1 MVSFNEVAGNV
12 LLFIL
17 VLGMSATVDMHLL
30 AVQLRNIK
38 AIAMGIL
45 LQFGVLPLCGFLVVR
60 FLNLDRSVAITLL
73 VVTCS
78 PGGSYS
84 NWFCSTFNA
93 DLALSVIMT
102 AISTLL
108 SVFLMP
114 MNLLVYSKYAFKN
127 DANVVN
133 ENNDNGDASDA
144 AEDQN
149 TNNSAV
155 VQSIDFIALFIS
167 LSVVISAIGLGLLAS
182 AKVHSYKFNIM
193 ANRMGN
199 YAGLCLVGYSI
210 FMSNTGGQ
218 TSMWEHPWQFY
229 VGVSLPCLAGLIIGN
244 ILSSFLSLK
253 KPERVTLAVECCYQN
268 VGIAMSVALTMFQG
282 DDAASALAVPVFY
295 GLCEIVFLLPYCL
308 LCWKMGWTKAPSNI
322 SFWTMISTSYEVL
335 LIEHEKELDKVE
347 VSLPKNEQDTN
358 ERINRKGDT
367 LYVKYSMDD
376 DEDDIYQNVNCMC
389 MQLPSGPKQAS
400 GYQLPVVEHQMS
412 FDEIGYQMPEVPE
425 QAARV

>member
-1 MVSFNEVAGNV
+1 
-12 LLFIL
+12 
-17 VLGMSATVDMHLL
+17 
-30 AVQLRNIK
+30 
-38 AIAMGIL
+38 
-45 LQFGVLPLCGFLVVR
+45 
-60 FLNLDRSVAITLL
+60 
-73 VVTCS
+73 
-78 PGGSYS
+78 
-84 NWFCSTFNA
+84 
-93 DLALSVIMT
+93 MT

-127 DANVVN
+127 DNVVVDDN
-133 ENNDNGDASDA
+133 DENDASDA
-144 AEDQN
+144 ADEGQNN
-149 TNNSAV
+149 TNAV

-193 ANRMGN
+193 ANRIGN
-199 YAGLCLVGYSI
+199 YAGLLLVGYSI

-218 TSMWEHPWQFY
+218 TSMWEHSWQFY
-229 VGVSLPCLAGLIIGN
+229 VGVSLPCLAGLLIGN
-244 ILSSFLSLK
+244 VLSSFLSLK
-253 KPERVTLAVECCYQN
+253 KPERVTLAVECCYQI

-367 LYVKYSMDD
+367 LYVMYSMDD
-376 DEDDIYQNVNCMC
+376 DEDDVSQNVNCMC
-389 MQLPSGPKQAS
+389 IQLPSGPKQAS
-400 GYQLPVVEHQMS
+400 GFQLPVVEHQMS
-412 FDEIGYQMPEVPE
+412 FDEIGYQMPEVPVQ
-425 QAARV
+425 QAHV